1 MPPSSP
7 WKFLTALDG
16 ESDDDRKLLDLTRRK
31 ELEIVVNMV
40 VGSKVSLLY
49 AFSGNG
55 KTSLIN
61 AGIVPFFQNEG
72 YAIFQTRPRPP
83 HSLDDPVVAFK
94 QCILRHHILPLI
106 RSKDMRE
113 LEEARR
119 VPEKIVAGFRSPA
132 GEVAYPLPVEVP
144 APAAVILVAP
154 AMIPIIYAQAADT
167 LVQ

>member
-61 AGIVPFFQNEG
+61 AGIVPFSQTEG
-72 YAIFQTRPRPP
+72 YGISHPRPRPP
-83 HSLDDPVVAFK
+83 PSLDDPFVAFK
-94 QCILRHHILPLI
+94 KCIWRHHILPLT
-106 RSKDMRE
+106 RSKDLR
-113 LEEARR
+113 
-119 VPEKIVAGFRSPA
+119 
-132 GEVAYPLPVEVP
+132 
-144 APAAVILVAP
+144 
-154 AMIPIIYAQAADT
+154 
-167 LVQ
+167 

>member
-7 WKFLTALDG
+7 WKFLRALDG

-119 VPEKIVAGFRSPA
+119 VLENIA
-132 GEVAYPLPVEVP
+132 PLPVEQSAFPV
-144 APAAVILVAP
+144 
-154 AMIPIIYAQAADT
+154 
-167 LVQ
+167 